1 MTPHIVIFEEV
12 SHAIKKESC
21 DKIKKSP
28 DPLDR
33 LGPVQSP
40 VSCPVV
46 SDDVKFKLS
55 NLKSL
60 DIIHD
65 TLHSNSLLKM
75 IFSTDTSVFIPESC
89 VSDSSIRHER
99 PRILPRRH

>member
-1 MTPHIVIFEEV
+1 MPSKRKAAT
-12 SHAIKKESC
+12 KL
-21 DKIKKSP
+21 KKSP
-28 DPLDR
+28 DSLDR
-33 LGPVQSP
+33 LGPVPSP
-40 VSCPVV
+40 VQCPVV

-55 NLKSL
+55 NLKPL

-99 PRILPRRH
+99 PRIVPRRH